1 MLDIFQYG
9 ILKGGQSL
17 FLIFWVW
24 GGGGGDE
31 WGEGVEWGNTQNQVI
46 PLICIFI
53 ILSMFI

>member
-17 FLIFWVW
+17 FLIFWVL
-24 GGGGGDE
+24 GGGGDE